1 VQTEGPAEE
10 ERESEGTV
18 LEPRGDA
25 EDRTRVSVRWAPTV
39 QLSTAVCCGTVRL
52 RLSKKRGAH
61 TTRAAAER
69 VRGFPKRSQLGSG
82 MGGTEVRTIF
92 RQGAVWGGVDWKEE
106 REREGAKGSRG
117 WGIAFPS
124 TTSYTT
130 TSHTVPSGTK

>member
-1 VQTEGPAEE
+1 MQTEGPAEE

-61 TTRAAAER
+61 TT
-69 VRGFPKRSQLGSG
+69 
-82 MGGTEVRTIF
+82 
-92 RQGAVWGGVDWKEE
+92 QG
-106 REREGAKGSRG
+106 
-117 WGIAFPS
+117 
-124 TTSYTT
+124 
-130 TSHTVPSGTK
+130 